1 MGTILLEK
9 PLEAPDLP
17 EGPYALEDR
26 PGRTD
31 ARESKGI
38 RQLVGQSIP
47 RTEDTALL
55 TGSARFID
63 DIRLQGMLYCKILRS
78 TVAHAKLN
86 AVDYSKALLLPGVH
100 AAMCG
105 RDIVGKVK
113 PWGDAIPDLLVGD
126 QFAFAVNKI
135 VYEGQELAAVVADT
149 KYQAWDGIEAI
160 KVDCTPIPAQ
170 IDPEK
175 SMLPGAPRIHE
186 GVNYEFGEGNIFDR
200 YRVRVGD
207 VDQAE
212 QDADI
217 VMRQRFESNRQAG
230 AALDPHG
237 CVASY
242 DSFTGILTL
251 YSSTQTLFMLR
262 DNLADAL
269 QLPRN
274 RVRVIAP
281 DVGAGFGSKAQLFAH
296 EVIAS
301 LFSMQFGRPVHC
313 VLGRGEIFVVG
324 TARTAQVRH
333 VALSMKKDGLITG
346 YRDYLVHNCGAIS
359 MWGNQVVRI
368 GTNVGMLP
376 YAIENIRVD
385 ADCVHT
391 NTVPGGALRGFGI
404 PEMLW
409 AKEQLVDMAAEALGL
424 DPLDVRERNVVNP
437 DIFPYRTPMGQV
449 IDSTSILQCVRKA
462 GEVIRWRERRA
473 AKVPYEGVGMAIG
486 MKYTSCRHP
495 GFDTDL
501 SAIRLR
507 LETDGTVTIFSSDV
521 NHGQSHATFLA
532 QIVGDVMGVGF
543 EKIALARPDTDSSP
557 FGLGTYASRAAAV
570 LGTACRNAAEKLRD
584 RVFTIAAYVLQV
596 DVDTLEAAHD
606 QVYVRG
612 VPGAGLYLENIASLA
627 MYRTH
632 QLPPGFESTLEVT
645 STYDTP
651 TEREAPDG
659 TGNLSVT
666 YAGTAHAAHVRVDP
680 TTGKITILEYCMVS
694 DSGVVINPLVV
705 EGQHQGGFLMG
716 VGMAMGETYLYDDDG
731 HLLNGSFKD
740 YMAPTAP
747 DLPELDQLY
756 EIPAPSLTIPG
767 GQKGVGESGTGPVPA
782 VIGNAVA
789 NATGVRFTL
798 LPITPDKMLLALRE
812 KERQGVATFRFPDD
826 MPDFQGPRSHED
838 WPGPTGASDEE
849 SFFL

>member
-1 MGTILLEK
+1 MGTILLDDQV
-9 PLEAPDLP
+9 EASELL

-26 PGRTD
+26 PAQTGVKG
-31 ARESKGI
+31 ASGSK
-38 RQLVGQSIP
+38 QLVGQSVP
-47 RTEDTALL
+47 RSEDTALL
-55 TGSARFID
+55 TGSARFIE
-63 DIRLQGMLYCKILRS
+63 DIRLDGMLYCKILRS
-78 TVAHAKLN
+78 KVAHAKLN
-86 AVDYSKALLLPGVH
+86 KVDYSKALLLPGVH
-100 AAMCG
+100 AALCG
-105 RDIVGKVK
+105 RDVVGKVK
-113 PWGDAIPDLLVGD
+113 PWGDQIPDLLVGD
-126 QFAFAVNKI
+126 QFVFATNKI
-135 VYEGQELAAVVADT
+135 VYEGQEVAAVVADT
-149 KYQAWDGIEAI
+149 KYQALDGIEAI
-160 KVDCTPIPAQ
+160 EVDYTPLPVLV
-170 IDPEK
+170 DPQK
-175 SMLPGAPRIHE
+175 SMLPGSPRIHE

-217 VMRQRFESNRQAG
+217 TVRQRFESNRQAG

-281 DVGAGFGSKAQLFAH
+281 EVGAGFGSKAQLFSH
-296 EVIAS
+296 EVVAA
-301 LFSMQFGRPVHC
+301 LFSMQFGRPVSC

-324 TARTAQVRH
+324 TARTAQIRH
-333 VALSMKKDGLITG
+333 VSLSMKKDGLITG
-346 YRDYLVHNCGAIS
+346 YRDYLVHNCGGIS

-368 GTNVGMLP
+368 GTNVGLLP

-409 AKEQLVDMAAEALGL
+409 GKEQLVDMAAEALGL
-424 DPLDVRERNVVNP
+424 DPLDVRARNVVNP
-437 DIFPYRTPMGQV
+437 EVFPYRTPMGQV
-449 IDSTSILQCVRKA
+449 IDSTSILQCVLKA

-473 AKVPYEGVGMAIG
+473 AKVPFEGVGMAIG

-521 NHGQSHATFLA
+521 SHGQSHATFLA
-532 QIVGDVMGVGF
+532 QIVADVMGVGF
-543 EKIALARPDTDSSP
+543 EKVALARPDTDSSP
-557 FGLGTYASRAAAV
+557 FGL
-570 LGTACRNAAEKLRD
+570 ACRNAAEKLRD
-584 RVFTIAAYVLQV
+584 RVFTIAAHVLQV
-596 DVDTLEAAHD
+596 DQDTLEAAHD

-645 STYDTP
+645 STYDTT

-680 TTGKITILEYCMVS
+680 TTGRITILDYCMVS
-694 DSGVVINPLVV
+694 DSGVVINPLIV

-716 VGMAMGETYLYDDDG
+716 VGMAMGETYLYDDEG

-747 DLPELDQLY
+747 DLPELNKLY

-812 KERQGVATFRFPDD
+812 KERQGLAIFRFPDD
-826 MPDFQGPRSHED
+826 MPDFVGPRTHED

-849 SFFL
+849 SFFI